1 MYEKLDNSRLEDRIC
16 VYLQEIYSN
25 LNEFYECV
33 KNNKEGYVITNMGVD
48 GFESNLI
55 FSSRFSLKVT
65 DRYSNMK
72 FFTYKNKKGEIFLP
86 SNLDSIFYASRVI
99 LNGNNNEFVRELGVK
114 NMKSDEIIR
123 FIESVHDEVILLN
136 LNKGN
141 DVKKKTL
148 K

>member
-1 MYEKLDNSRLEDRIC
+1 MYEKLDNIRLEDRIF

-25 LNEFYECV
+25 LNEFYEYV
-33 KNNKEGYVITNMGVD
+33 KNNKEDYIITNMGTD

-55 FSSRFSLKVT
+55 ISSRFSLKVT

-72 FFTYKNKKGEIFLP
+72 YFTYKNKKGEIFLP
-86 SNLDSIFYASRVI
+86 SNLDSIFYASKVT
-99 LNGNNNEFVRELGVK
+99 LNVNNELVRELGVK